1 VAHTA
6 QSAPSFDNT
15 DIRPLVSSVDIL
27 DAGLK
32 RFYEEWLANRS
43 TNNFPHPD
51 SIDLLD
57 YAEDASRW
65 SILDVIDGGEA
76 FYVRMCGSQIVALV
90 GVDFTGQRLS
100 RDLSELPGIA
110 IQNRIGTMFRTVID
124 TSSPIIF
131 GPKTSSVEGK
141 EFLTLNSICLPFSDD
156 GKSVTRIIHALA
168 IVPPQ

>member
-1 VAHTA
+1 
-6 QSAPSFDNT
+6 
-15 DIRPLVSSVDIL
+15 L
-27 DAGLK
+27 DPGL
-32 RFYEEWLANRS
+32 RRLHDEWLVNRS
-43 TNNFPHPD
+43 SKTFPTSV

-57 YAEDASRW
+57 YAEDAARW

-124 TSSPIIF
+124 RSGPIVF

-141 EFLTLNSICLPFSDD
+141 EFITLNSICLPFSDD

-168 IVPPQ
+168 IVPSQ

>member
-1 VAHTA
+1 MD
-6 QSAPSFDNT
+6 P
-15 DIRPLVSSVDIL
+15 
-27 DAGLK
+27 GL
-32 RFYEEWLANRS
+32 RRLHDEWLVNRS
-43 TNNFPHPD
+43 SKTFPTSV

-57 YAEDASRW
+57 YAEDAARW

-124 TSSPIIF
+124 RSGPIVF

-141 EFLTLNSICLPFSDD
+141 EFITLNSICLPFSDD

-168 IVPPQ
+168 IVPSQ